1 MKKKY
6 LLVALLLVW
15 IWNALF
21 GDTKYSMDGGIGIK
35 AELPLGTMFG
45 TSFLPDIECRL
56 GLPLGLYPSPQVSWD
71 TLQDTAWGVSL
82 GWGEYVAI
90 YGGHIGISGIPSLF
104 TSPLSYLQVSPFS
117 LLTDFRGIVPAL
129 PSYQQGSLGGIIK
142 AKIPVRRSGGL
153 SSGGYVSDKSSSGG
167 YASGGCISG
176 GLPFSGDVPDI
187 VLSDVCVDNIQ
198 LWFAGSEKMRFFGGF
213 VIPLTFPFVKL
224 QLGTTAGFY
233 KLDESVPTPED
244 SWYNYVPLYRE
255 GWYWGVIQDI
265 GVTWKTIRI
274 ILGGGSLV
282 SPMGGLDFFGKARLY
297 GKYRWF
303 SLLGSVYVGKVGL
316 ISASGKVENRLYQF
330 SLVPGCTFSFP
341 GQFIKRFTG
350 GIGFAMEDY
359 SADIAAGIRTDMKW
373 GSAEIKGFIK
383 KLDFEKEV
391 SATRIGSVGG
401 TVGVK
406 SDMIPLFR
414 IGTQIEC
421 TETFAVNRNKNR
433 TEIKGIIRLEPKA
446 WNSSKEFFDKT
457 NHVSPIQEFFEQ
469 EEITKETQEKQS
481 SFQWKGLAWNIVP
494 ALYLTNT
501 TILTGGQYCSNTT
514 ELKAGWQFNLPYC
527 SVRGFLSF
535 EVSNRQKS

>member
-15 IWNALF
+15 TWNALF
-21 GDTKYSMDGGIGIK
+21 GDTQYSMDGGIGIK
-35 AELPLGTMFG
+35 VELPLGTMFD
-45 TSFLPDIECRL
+45 TAFLPDIECRL

-82 GWGEYVAI
+82 GWGEYLAI

-142 AKIPVRRSGGL
+142 AKIPVRRSD
-153 SSGGYVSDKSSSGG
+153 GYVSDKSS
-167 YASGGCISG
+167 SGGCISG
-176 GLPFSGDVPDI
+176 GLPFSGEIPDI

-244 SWYNYVPLYRE
+244 IWYNYVPLYRE

-341 GQFIKRFTG
+341 GQFVKRFTG
-350 GIGFAMEDY
+350 GIGFAMEEHF
-359 SADIAAGIRTDMKW
+359 ADIAAGIKADMKW
-373 GSAEIKGFIK
+373 GSAEIKGVIK

-401 TVGVK
+401 TVGIK
-406 SDMIPLFR
+406 SDIIPLFR

-433 TEIKGIIRLEPKA
+433 TEIKGIIRLEPKS
-446 WNSSKEFFDKT
+446 WDSSKKFFDKT
-457 NHVSPIQEFFEQ
+457 NHVSPIQEFFKQ
-469 EEITKETQEKQS
+469 EEITEETQENQS
-481 SFQWKGLAWNIVP
+481 SFQWKGLAWNVVP

-501 TILTGGQYCSNTT
+501 TTLTGGQFYSNTT